1 MANENNP
8 WIEVLGKAAAY
19 LCLAQVAKD
28 DPKRV
33 PDVVGKVQFLE
44 GLGIPTADAAVML
57 GTTAN
62 SVKTNLRQRSKTK
75 GGASGKKRRAR

>member
-1 MANENNP
+1 VATEDNP

-28 DPKRV
+28 DPRRV

-44 GLGIPTADAAVML
+44 GLGIPTADAAQML

-62 SVKTNLRQRSKTK
+62 SIKTNLRERARRT
-75 GGASGKKRRAR
+75 GGTRAKRRK